1 MTRPFNRTF
10 LIATAATAI
19 LLSGCAYPAYRA
31 DVAYVPAYYDG
42 LYGPYWDGYWGVDV
56 FFYFSDAHGHRFR
69 RDDGHHFRHDGA
81 PGYHGIARG
90 NGAGG
95 MRGFRSHAF
104 TGAGHGGPSGER
116 RG

>member
-19 LLSGCAYPAYRA
+19 LLSGCAYPAYRT
-31 DVAYVPAYYDG
+31 DVAYAPAYYDG
-42 LYGPYWDGYWGVDV
+42 FYGPYWNGYWGVDG
-56 FFYFSDAHGHRFR
+56 FFYFSDGHGHRFR

-81 PGYHGIARG
+81 PGYHGIVRG
-90 NGAGG
+90 NAPSGG
-95 MRGFRSHAF
+95 RGFRSHAF

>member
-1 MTRPFNRTF
+1 MTRPFNRAF

-42 LYGPYWDGYWGVDV
+42 FYGPYWDGFWGVDG
-56 FFYFSDAHGHRFR
+56 FFYFSDARGHRFR
-69 RDDGHHFRHDGA
+69 RDDGHHFRHNAA
-81 PGYHGIARG
+81 PGFAVAHANPGRGIRPFSSRG
-90 NGAGG
+90 FNGARQGRP
-95 MRGFRSHAF
+95 ME
-104 TGAGHGGPSGER
+104 ER